1 MRMRLT
7 LLKRSLAPAVLLMGA
22 VLTSWGFAQRVET
35 SPQLAVII
43 VVDQMR
49 ADFVD
54 RFGDDWTAGLKR
66 MLQEGAQFSNAAFP
80 YLNTFTCPGHA
91 TVSTGTQ
98 PSRHGIIGNSWYDR
112 SLGHVVTC
120 TQQPNV
126 TAVGYGGAVGGD
138 NGPSRM
144 LVPTFGDEMKRQ
156 RDARVVSLSLK
167 ARSAIML
174 AGRAG
179 DAVTWQTPGF
189 DGFETSTAYTQAPV
203 AEVGAFLSANPIAA
217 GVRTTWSRLMPEVRY
232 PERDDAIGENPPAGW
247 SSSFPHMMGTGEA
260 QPTRA
265 YYRRWQA
272 SPLADAYLGRFA
284 ADLADTLRLGQDGH
298 TDVLAIGFSA
308 PDNIGHSFGPRSQE
322 VRDTYAR
329 LDVTLGVLFDR
340 LDTLVGHDR
349 YVVALTAD
357 HGVAEIPE
365 QEIEA
370 LRDGGRLSVATLS
383 ALIEQAATAAAGPGE
398 YLANISFNDVYFQPG
413 LYTRLAEQPGAL
425 DAIVHALRQQ
435 PGIERVFRREE
446 LESPVRSTDRVL
458 LAASSSYR
466 PESSGDL
473 VLALEPGWVLVS
485 RGTTHGTANALDQ
498 RVPLIFMGP
507 GVVAG
512 RYDEV
517 VTPADLAPTLATIFG
532 IEMPHADGRA
542 LHNAL
547 E

>member
-1 MRMRLT
+1 
-7 LLKRSLAPAVLLMGA
+7 MGA